1 MLETVL
7 FYILDI
13 QLDIQLKNQ
22 NLLLNYKA
30 NIFSVDIE
38 QKHLIKTILR
48 LDIINIQYFF
58 SEFVCILSLRNK

>member
-1 MLETVL
+1 MLKTVL

-38 QKHLIKTILR
+38 QKHLIKIILR
-48 LDIINIQYFF
+48 LYIINIQYFF
-58 SEFVCILSLRNK
+58 RNLYVFCP